1 MKILVTDGMEKTNLE
16 KLQEMNVQLTNQYY
30 PKEELLDEISKYNV
44 VIVRS
49 KTKIDKDVI
58 DASLKDNNLKLIIR
72 AGVGLDN
79 IDLDYAQENGIMVR
93 NTPNASS
100 GAVAELVLGHIFIMA
115 RFLHNSN
122 ITMRKGEWNKKQYQ
136 GIEISGKTLGIIGFG
151 RIGKEL
157 AKKAS
162 ALGMKIKF
170 YDLLDQEEYDLKYKY
185 SDFNE
190 LLETSDFISIHV
202 PLNKEK
208 GALIGK
214 DEIAK
219 MKDQAYLINCARGG
233 VVDEEALI
241 NALDSNKLAGAAID
255 VYMNEP
261 NPNTRLC
268 NHDKVSIT
276 PHIGASTKEAQMKIG
291 EEIRNIIEEFIKEG
305 VNND

>member
-276 PHIGASTKEAQMKIG
+276 PHIGASTKEAQIKIG

>member
-268 NHDKVSIT
+268 NHDKVSTT